1 MFLTATLFLTK
12 ASSSVGGNRGAYT
25 SRRSFELEAGEA
37 VTDAA
42 PLTGIK
48 VVDMTE
54 ALAGP
59 YCAMLL
65 GDLGADVIKIERP
78 GDGDQARGWG
88 PPFLE
93 GESAY
98 FLAVNRNKRSIE
110 LDIKRPGDLELLHTL
125 IARADV
131 FLTNNPRLQSLAR
144 SKLDPET
151 LRARHPKLVYG
162 AISGYGHTGPK
173 ANRGGYDII
182 AQGEAGLMAL
192 TGPVDG
198 GPSRFPTPMADI
210 SGGIYTLLG
219 VLAALYARDN
229 RARGT
234 GTGELVDVALVDA
247 QLSWLANL
255 GASYFAT
262 GKRPARLGNAHPNVT
277 PYQPVRAQDK
287 SMIIAVGNERL
298 WGRFCNVLGIEA
310 TIMLDPRFATNAQRN
325 AHREEL
331 IELLEDVLARRPAA
345 SWVEELVA
353 AGVPA
358 GPINFPDETLT
369 DEQVVARRMI
379 VELEHPLIGV
389 VKSIAVPIRF
399 ASNGPTYR
407 RYPPRLGEHNDEI
420 RAQATGW

>member
-1 MFLTATLFLTK
+1 M
-12 ASSSVGGNRGAYT
+12 
-25 SRRSFELEAGEA
+25 
-37 VTDAA
+37 TDVA

-65 GDLGADVIKIERP
+65 GDLGADVVKVERP

-98 FLAVNRNKRSIE
+98 FLAINRNKRSIE
-110 LDIKRPGDLELLHTL
+110 LDIKKPDDLRVLQTL
-125 IARADV
+125 IGRADV
-131 FLTNNPRLQSLAR
+131 FLTNNPRLESLAR
-144 SKLDPET
+144 SQLDPDT
-151 LRARHPKLVYG
+151 LRARHPRLVYG
-162 AISGYGHTGPK
+162 AVSGYGHTGPK
-173 ANRGGYDII
+173 ANRSGYDII

-198 GPSRFPTPMADI
+198 GPSRFPSPMADI
-210 SGGIYTLLG
+210 SGGIYTCMG

-229 RARGT
+229 RAT
-234 GTGELVDVALVDA
+234 GTNLGQLVDVALVDA
-247 QLSWLANL
+247 QLSWLANI

-262 GKRPARLGNAHPNVT
+262 GKRPPRLGNAHPSVT
-277 PYQPVRAQDK
+277 PYQPVRARDK

-298 WGRFCNVLGIEA
+298 WAKFCKVLGLERTLMTDA
-310 TIMLDPRFATNAQRN
+310 RFATNAERN
-325 AHREEL
+325 LHRAEL
-331 IELLEDVLARRPAA
+331 IALIEDVLAKRPAA
-345 SWVEELVA
+345 EWVEELVA

-369 DEQVVARRMI
+369 DAQVLARRMI
-379 VELEHPLIGV
+379 VELEHPLIGA
-389 VKSIAVPIRF
+389 VKSIALPVRF
-399 ASNGPTYR
+399 ASDGPTYR
-407 RYPPRLGEHNDEI
+407 RYPPRLGEHNTEI
-420 RAQATGW
+420 RALASTW

>member
-1 MFLTATLFLTK
+1 V
-12 ASSSVGGNRGAYT
+12 SDV
-25 SRRSFELEAGEA
+25 
-37 VTDAA
+37 A

-65 GDLGADVIKIERP
+65 GDLGADVVKVERP

-98 FLAVNRNKRSIE
+98 FLAINRNKRSIE
-110 LDIKRPGDLELLHTL
+110 LDIKAPDDLRVLQTL
-125 IARADV
+125 IGRADV
-131 FLTNNPRLQSLAR
+131 FLTNNPRLESLAR
-144 SKLDPET
+144 SQLDPDA
-151 LRARHPKLVYG
+151 LRKRHPRLIYG
-162 AISGYGHTGPK
+162 AVSGYGHTGPK
-173 ANRGGYDII
+173 ANRSGYDII

-198 GPSRFPTPMADI
+198 GPSRFPSPMADI
-210 SGGIYTLLG
+210 SGGIYTCMG

-229 RARGT
+229 RAT
-234 GTGELVDVALVDA
+234 GTNVGQLVDVALVDA
-247 QLSWLANL
+247 QLSWLANI

-262 GKRPARLGNAHPNVT
+262 GKRPPRLGNAHPSVT
-277 PYQPVRAQDK
+277 PYQPVRARDK
-287 SMIIAVGNERL
+287 AMIIAVGNERL
-298 WGRFCNVLGIEA
+298 WAKFCKVLGLEHTLMTDA
-310 TIMLDPRFATNAQRN
+310 RFATNAERN
-325 AHREEL
+325 VHRAEL
-331 IELLEDVLARRPAA
+331 IALIEEVLAKRPAA
-345 SWVEELVA
+345 EWVEALVA

-369 DEQVVARRMI
+369 DAQVVARRMI

-389 VKSIAVPIRF
+389 VKSIALPVRF
-399 ASNGPTYR
+399 ANDGPTYR
-407 RYPPRLGEHNDEI
+407 RYPPRLGEHNAEL
-420 RAQATGW
+420 RALAANW

>member
-1 MFLTATLFLTK
+1 
-12 ASSSVGGNRGAYT
+12 
-25 SRRSFELEAGEA
+25 
-37 VTDAA
+37 VTDVA

-65 GDLGADVIKIERP
+65 GDLGADVVKVERP

-98 FLAVNRNKRSIE
+98 FLGVNRNKRSIE
-110 LDIKRPGDLELLHTL
+110 IDIKRPADLAVLQSL
-125 IARADV
+125 IGRADV
-131 FLTNNPRLQSLAR
+131 FLTNNPRLESLAR
-144 SKLDPET
+144 SGLDPDT
-151 LRARHPKLVYG
+151 LRSRRPQLVYG

-173 ANRGGYDII
+173 ANRSGYDII

-192 TGPVDG
+192 TGPPDG
-198 GPSRFPTPMADI
+198 GPSRFPSPMADI
-210 SGGIYTLLG
+210 SGGIYTCLG

-229 RARGT
+229 RANGSGRGQ
-234 GTGELVDVALVDA
+234 LIDVALVDA
-247 QLSWLANL
+247 QLSWLANI

-262 GKRPARLGNAHPNVT
+262 GNRPPRLGNAHPTVT
-277 PYQPVRAQDK
+277 PYQPVRARDK
-287 SMIIAVGNERL
+287 IMIIAVGNERL
-298 WGRFCNVLGIEA
+298 WAKFCKILGAEQ
-310 TIMLDPRFATNAQRN
+310 TLLGDPRFATNADRN
-325 AHREEL
+325 VHRREL
-331 IELLEDVLARRPAA
+331 IDLVEQILQQRPAA
-345 SWVEELVA
+345 EWVEELVD

-369 DEQVVARRMI
+369 DEHVIARRMI
-379 VELEHPLIGV
+379 VELDHPMIGI

-399 ASNGPTYR
+399 AENGPTYR

-420 RAQATGW
+420 RALATTW

>member
-1 MFLTATLFLTK
+1 
-12 ASSSVGGNRGAYT
+12 
-25 SRRSFELEAGEA
+25 
-37 VTDAA
+37 
-42 PLTGIK
+42 
-48 VVDMTE
+48 
-54 ALAGP
+54 
-59 YCAMLL
+59 MLL
-65 GDLGADVIKIERP
+65 GDLGADVIKVERP
-78 GDGDQARGWG
+78 GDGDQARSWG

-110 LDIKRPGDLELLHTL
+110 LDIKQAPDLALLHAL
-125 IARADV
+125 VARADV
-131 FLTNNPRLQSLAR
+131 FLTNNPRLESLAR
-144 SKLDPET
+144 SKLDPDT
-151 LRARHPKLVYG
+151 LRGRHPRLVYG

-173 ANRGGYDII
+173 ANRSGYDII

-198 GPSRFPTPMADI
+198 GPSRFPSPMADI
-210 SGGIYTLLG
+210 SGGIYACMG

-229 RARGT
+229 RERGT
-234 GTGELVDVALVDA
+234 GLGELVDVALVDA
-247 QLSWLANL
+247 QLSWLANI

-262 GKRPARLGNAHPNVT
+262 GKRPPRLGNAHPSVT
-277 PYQPVRAQDK
+277 PYQPVRALDK

-298 WGRFCNVLGIEA
+298 WAKFCKVLGIEG
-310 TIMLDPRFATNAQRN
+310 TIMLDARFATNAQRN
-325 AHREEL
+325 AHREAL
-331 IELLEDVLARRPAA
+331 IPLLEQVLARRPAA
-345 SWVEELVA
+345 AWVEELVA

-399 ASNGPTYR
+399 AGNGPTYR

-420 RAQATGW
+420 RSSAAEW